1 MRKTQSQ
8 RISVCKK
15 RPSGYRSE
23 MQMKTLYETFSAY
36 RLLFLAIV
44 FFAFNLTV
52 PAQFSAAAA
61 IAKGGEDMRPRIV
74 ETDKKPVVISAKTAF
89 SPFELERTAFDLL
102 NGQRASKGLPALV
115 WNEDV
120 ARIARMHSENMA
132 RYKFFSHTGLDGKM
146 VNDRAD
152 KCGVSR
158 WKAIGENIAYNRG
171 YDKPADFA
179 VERWMQSIP
188 HRENILNDRWQ
199 QSAVGVAIAADGS
212 YYFTQV
218 FLDKK

>member
-1 MRKTQSQ
+1 
-8 RISVCKK
+8 
-15 RPSGYRSE
+15 
-23 MQMKTLYETFSAY
+23 MKTLSENISIH
-36 RLLFLAIV
+36 RLLFLAVI
-44 FFAFNLTV
+44 FTAFSANV
-52 PAQFSAAAA
+52 SAQFARTAY
-61 IAKGGEDMRPRIV
+61 IVGGGENSRPRIV
-74 ETDKKPVVISAKTAF
+74 ETADKNPVGISVKTAF
-89 SPFELERTAFDLL
+89 SPIELEKMAFNLL
-102 NGQRASKGLPALV
+102 NQQRAAKNLPALV
-115 WNEDV
+115 WNDDV

-132 RYKFFSHTGLDGKM
+132 KYKFFSHTGLDGKL

-179 VERWMQSIP
+179 VERWMLSTA
-188 HRENILNDRWQ
+188 HRENILNDRWKE
-199 QSAVGVAIAADGS
+199 SAIGVAIADDGS

>member
-1 MRKTQSQ
+1 
-8 RISVCKK
+8 
-15 RPSGYRSE
+15 
-23 MQMKTLYETFSAY
+23 MKTLSKNFSVYQLVFFA
-36 RLLFLAIV
+36 AI

-52 PAQFSAAAA
+52 SAQFSAAAY
-61 IAKGGEDMRPRIV
+61 IIKGGEDTRPRIV

-89 SPFELERTAFDLL
+89 SPVELEKMAFGLL
-102 NGQRASKGLPALV
+102 NQQRASKGLSALV
-115 WNEDV
+115 WNDDV

-132 RYKFFSHTGLDGKM
+132 KYKFFSHTGLDGTM

-152 KCGVSR
+152 KCGVHR

-179 VERWMQSIP
+179 VERWMLSTG

-199 QSAVGVAIAADGS
+199 ESAVGVAVGADGS